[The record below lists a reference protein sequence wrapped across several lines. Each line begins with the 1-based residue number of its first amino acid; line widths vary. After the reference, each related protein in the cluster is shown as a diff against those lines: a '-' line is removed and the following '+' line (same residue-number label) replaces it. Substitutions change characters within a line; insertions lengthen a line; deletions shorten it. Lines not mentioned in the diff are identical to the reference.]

1 MVSGS
6 REAASDHPLIGA
18 TLRKTY
24 RVLEL
29 IDRGGMGL
37 VFEAE
42 HLRLRS
48 RVAIKVLPRHLV
60 SDHYALARFRHEAEI
75 IAQLKHP
82 HIVQVVDFDTTDDHQ
97 PYIVMELLT
106 GESLAA
112 RLEREQRLPLSTVIR
127 IAVQVASG
135 LSAVH
140 GSTIVHRDLKPG
152 NVFLSDIP
160 GEGTWVKLL
169 DFGIS
174 KRSHTGQGLTG
185 EHDVMGTPDYMSP
198 EQALGKTASADH
210 RSDQYSLAVIVY
222 EMLAGRAPFVGQ
234 NELEI
239 LSQVVASE
247 APALELLLAGLP
259 RPVASVVARGMSK
272 LPEERFESIDA
283 FATEL
288 ARAANVSL
296 PPGATSAA
304 TLRLTSDPRVLTPD
318 LPPAPGPTS
327 EPRGPVR
334 TNSGLRARTPR
345 RQAATARGLSP
356 LDRLSSLVERIDRS
370 HATGALEPA
379 AELVEVALANAERL
393 PEAQR
398 NAWLAE
404 ASQLLTSVLEARVGG
419 PHARL
424 HSRSQSARA
433 VRDLSPPEAFLL
445 ANADQRFTVEDLIDS
460 SPLSRLQTLR
470 LIARLL
476 SSGWLEP

>member
-152 NVFLSDIP
+152 NVFLSDVP

-185 EHDVMGTPDYMSP
+185 EHDVMGTADYMSP

-334 TNSGLRARTPR
+334 
-345 RQAATARGLSP
+345 
-356 LDRLSSLVERIDRS
+356 SLVERIDRS